1 MRGSGM
7 MIYVASSWRNA
18 HQQSV
23 VDALWNA
30 GHAVYDFKHPAQG
43 DAGFHWSE
51 IDPNWQKWTTQQYAA
66 ALEHEY
72 AKFGFNR
79 DFEAMKDSDACVLVL
94 PCGRSANA
102 EAGWMKGAGK
112 KVFVYIPPNVQIEPE
127 LMYKMFDG
135 IFFDI
140 QDILAQ
146 LAKGGEA

>member
-1 MRGSGM
+1 MK
-7 MIYVASSWRNA
+7 IYVTSSWLKA

-30 GHAVYDFKHPAQG
+30 GHAVY
-43 DAGFHWSE
+43 WSE
-51 IDPNWQKWTTQQYAA
+51 IDPNWQKWTTQQYVA

-79 DFEAMKDSDACVLVL
+79 DFEAMKVSDACVLVL

>member
-1 MRGSGM
+1 MR
-7 MIYVASSWRNA
+7 IYVASSWRKA

-30 GHAVYDFKHPAQG
+30 GHAVY
-43 DAGFHWSE
+43 WSE
-51 IDPNWQKWTTQQYAA
+51 IDPNWQKWTTQQYVA

-79 DFEAMKDSDACVLVL
+79 DFEAMKVSDACVLVL

-112 KVFVYIPPNVQIEPE
+112 KVFVYIPPNVQIETE

>member
-1 MRGSGM
+1 MR
-7 MIYVASSWRNA
+7 IYVTSSWRKA

-30 GHAVYDFKHPAQG
+30 GHAVY
-43 DAGFHWSE
+43 WSE

-79 DFEAMKDSDACVLVL
+79 DFEAMKVSDACVLVL

-112 KVFVYIPPNVQIEPE
+112 KVFVYIPPNVQIETE